1 MDLKSTK
8 RTLARLTQW
17 LLFMLMSM
25 LLLMIV
31 WRWLPIN
38 HNSIGALLCF
48 QAVQAI
54 AVFIVPALTLPR
66 FWGEDPLQW
75 LHLAR
80 TCNAPV
86 CAIPNSTTTADSR
99 WRLDGQLVLLSIGI
113 ILCAIPLIN
122 CLVAWNK
129 QIRLPESM
137 SALEQ
142 ALKWIE
148 EQAELMLQG
157 FMTYRNGA
165 WWVLLINLFVLAV
178 LPAIG
183 EELAFR
189 GVLQSFFRNKHV
201 AVWVTAIIF
210 SFAHFQ
216 FYGFI
221 PRMLI
226 GALLGYALVWSNRI
240 GYSMIMH
247 ATNNALSVLVFYL
260 GTYAWQLSQEEMDS
274 LGTAQTWW
282 LTLIC
287 TPLMAYMMFLFY
299 RRAKTISE

>member
-1 MDLKSTK
+1 MDLMNTK
-8 RTLARLTQW
+8 RTLARVSQW

-25 LLLMIV
+25 MLLMIV
-31 WRWLPIN
+31 WRWLPID
-38 HNSIGALLCF
+38 HNSMAALLCF

-54 AVFIVPALTLPR
+54 AVFIVPSLMLPH
-66 FWGEDPLQW
+66 FWGEDPLLW
-75 LHLAR
+75 LHLTR
-80 TCNAPV
+80 THDTPAH
-86 CAIPNSTTTADSR
+86 ALPNTITSGSR
-99 WRLDGQLVLLSIGI
+99 WQLDGQLVLLSIGV

-122 CLVAWNK
+122 CLVAGNRL
-129 QIRLPESM
+129 IRLPESM
-137 SALEQ
+137 SAVEQ
-142 ALKWIE
+142 TLQWLE
-148 EQAELMLQG
+148 EQAEAMLQG

-165 WWVLLINLFVLAV
+165 WWVLLVNLFVLAI
-178 LPAIG
+178 LPAVG
-183 EELAFR
+183 EELTFR

-201 AVWVTAIIF
+201 AVWVTAFIF

-260 GTYAWQLSQEEMDS
+260 GTYVWHISQAEIDA
-274 LGTAQTWW
+274 LGTEQTWW
-282 LTLIC
+282 LTLVC
-287 TPLMAYMMFLFY
+287 TPLMAYLLFCFY
-299 RRAKTISE
+299 RRAKSIKR